1 MHNYFPAQGLYTKE
15 TKNKPSIKKMYEI
28 PIICVFVFY
37 NLCYKQITGNAIIYQ
52 FDPITGAEVNGGIT
66 QLNYEVKQFSILQ
79 PNEDF
84 MKGVLLLDRNNQLHV
99 IPENVAELVK

>member
-1 MHNYFPAQGLYTKE
+1 M
-15 TKNKPSIKKMYEI
+15 
-28 PIICVFVFY
+28 
-37 NLCYKQITGNAIIYQ
+37 
-52 FDPITGAEVNGGIT
+52 NGGIT

-99 IPENVAELVK
+99 IPENVAELV